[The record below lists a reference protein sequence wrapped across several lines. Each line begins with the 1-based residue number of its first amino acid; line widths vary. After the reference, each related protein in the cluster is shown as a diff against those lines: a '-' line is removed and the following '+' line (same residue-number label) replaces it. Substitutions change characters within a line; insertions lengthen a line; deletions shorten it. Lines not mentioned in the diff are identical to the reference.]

1 MSRRRGTFTIDTNY
15 DVSIT
20 KPFDARSLVPTY
32 NDLLDESNWTT
43 DGKPIVYNGMLV
55 SVADTSDTTKNG
67 VYMLFDPS
75 ATAFVA
81 PDVTNPTHW
90 KLINSAPKVNIQ
102 VIDGGT
108 AVVSEES

>member
-32 NDLLDESNWTT
+32 EDLLDETNWKTNNR
-43 DGKPIVYNGMLV
+43 PIAYNGMLV
-55 SVADTSDTTKNG
+55 SVANTNDTSKNG
-67 VYMLFDPS
+67 VYMLFDRN

-81 PDVTNPTHW
+81 PDVTNPAHW
-90 KLINSAPKVNIQ
+90 KMVNTSAETINIQ

-108 AVVSEES
+108 AVVN